1 MGAPEAGHQAFT
13 EPHPDPR
20 SPALW
25 EKHAKEGPAG
35 RTTGEALLQGI
46 TIRDELLPTGEGPG
60 QLLSPGLVRP
70 QLGTCPASPLARANG
85 QQERQGVPG
94 SRPEFQPASS
104 GRYSKT

>member
-46 TIRDELLPTGEGPG
+46 TIRSGMNCFPRGKGRASCFP
-60 QLLSPGLVRP
+60 QASCVLS
-70 QLGTCPASPLARANG
+70 
-85 QQERQGVPG
+85 
-94 SRPEFQPASS
+94 
-104 GRYSKT
+104 